1 MFSKNVHAVYII
13 WDVLR
18 TFENF
23 SKEEM
28 RNSSQSVLGEAD
40 EQGAFF
46 GSPLILTPF
55 TSGNCEG
62 MPDTLADHK

>member
-1 MFSKNVHAVYII
+1 MCTQCSSSGMYLGHSKI
-13 WDVLR
+13 
-18 TFENF
+18 ENF
-23 SKEEM
+23 SKEEIG
-28 RNSSQSVLGEAD
+28 NSSESVLGEGD

>member
-1 MFSKNVHAVYII
+1 MHSVQLF
-13 WDVLR
+13 WDVLG

-23 SKEEM
+23 SKKEM
-28 RNSSQSVLGEAD
+28 RNRSQSVLGEAD

>member
-1 MFSKNVHAVYII
+1 MFSKNVHAVYIF

-28 RNSSQSVLGEAD
+28 RNSSQSVLGEGD

-46 GSPLILTPF
+46 GSPLLTFTPF
-55 TSGNCEG
+55 TSGNEG
-62 MPDTLADHK
+62 MLDTLADHK

>member
-1 MFSKNVHAVYII
+1 
-13 WDVLR
+13 
-18 TFENF
+18 
-23 SKEEM
+23 M
-28 RNSSQSVLGEAD
+28 RNRSQSVLGEAD

>member
-1 MFSKNVHAVYII
+1 MYLGHSK
-13 WDVLR
+13 
-18 TFENF
+18 TE
-23 SKEEM
+23 EEM
-28 RNSSQSVLGEAD
+28 RNSSQSVLREAD